1 MPVLAR
7 PISRIYTPP
16 TCTLEVTAQPSAL
29 SRWTGTPVIKSLQF
43 LLSFEGLS
51 QGDREPIEI
60 RGDQTQ
66 LANLSNVVTDY
77 IQTVLASRA
86 SDLSIQPSPSDHPIA
101 ALNQSAIS
109 TESLLPAA
117 PNSSNSADSADSA
130 IQLRSRSLLTHELTL
145 GSLANERSGS
155 SLILKVSQL
164 YDLATALDD
173 SAVDLQHLP
182 TLSVASPSWRNA
194 LPLVSSAA
202 VILLTVGL
210 GTAAWRLFQ
219 PGLVAVQQPPRS
231 PDTITALAPPASPSS
246 SKALPSLRPRPSAP
260 LTLPSIKL
268 PSRSDSPLASSSS
281 NNPASSTSKSSGQA
295 DSFSSLD
302 QSSAKSSTSSG
313 ASTARN
319 TAPQPSAQKPG
330 AIAINPA
337 PASEPNPATGT
348 NAASNSQLGTAQFN
362 SRGALAESRPMAK
375 SSSSDASNTHQQ
387 VGQSSL
393 FDTIAQVA
401 EVRNYVASR
410 WQPTSPPTKTL
421 EYRLTLNADGSIA
434 QVDPLGASAQQ
445 YLGQLPLPA
454 LQSPF
459 VSAVGSGGRPTVRL
473 VVHPDRTVQTF
484 LDGAGR

>member
-66 LANLSNVVTDY
+66 LATLSNVVTDY

-86 SDLSIQPSPSDHPIA
+86 SDLSIRPSPSNHPTA
-101 ALNQSAIS
+101 ALNESAVS
-109 TESLLPAA
+109 TESPPPAA
-117 PNSSNSADSADSA
+117 PDSS
-130 IQLRSRSLLTHELTL
+130 IQLRPRSLLSHELTL

-155 SLILKVSQL
+155 SLVLKVSQL

-202 VILLTVGL
+202 ILLLTVGL
-210 GTAAWRLFQ
+210 GSVAWRLFQ
-219 PGLVAVQQPPRS
+219 PGLVAVKQPPRS
-231 PDTITALAPPASPSS
+231 PDTKTALAPPASPSS

-268 PSRSDSPLASSSS
+268 PSRSDSPSDSPDS
-281 NNPASSTSKSSGQA
+281 NNSTDSTDSTDKTDRQA
-295 DSFSSLD
+295 DRSASLG
-302 QSSAKSSTSSG
+302 QSSAKPSTSSG
-313 ASTARN
+313 ASGATN
-319 TAPQPSAQKPG
+319 TAPQSSAQKPG
-330 AIAINPA
+330 EIAPA
-337 PASEPNPATGT
+337 PASEPNSAART
-348 NAASNSQLGTAQFN
+348 NSAADSQLSTSQFE
-362 SRGALAESRPMAK
+362 SRGGLAENRPMAK
-375 SSSSDASNTHQQ
+375 SSSSDASNARQR

-401 EVRNYVASR
+401 EVRDYVASR
-410 WQPTSPPTKTL
+410 WQPASPPPRTL
-421 EYRLTLNADGSIA
+421 EYRLKLNTDGSLA

-445 YLGQLPLPA
+445 YLGQLPLPTP
-454 LQSPF
+454 QSPF
-459 VSAVGSGGRPTVRL
+459 VSALGSGGRPTVRL
-473 VVHPDRTVQTF
+473 VVHPDGTVQTF
-484 LDGAGR
+484 LDGSGR

>member
-51 QGDREPIEI
+51 QGDREPIQI

-66 LANLSNVVTDY
+66 LATLSNVVTDY

-86 SDLSIQPSPSDHPIA
+86 SDLSIRPSPSNHLTA
-101 ALNQSAIS
+101 ALNESAVS
-109 TESLLPAA
+109 TELPPPAD
-117 PNSSNSADSADSA
+117 PDSS
-130 IQLRSRSLLTHELTL
+130 IQLHPRSLLSHELTL

-155 SLILKVSQL
+155 SLVLKVSQL

-182 TLSVASPSWRNA
+182 ALSVASPSWRNA

-202 VILLTVGL
+202 ILLLTVGL
-210 GTAAWRLFQ
+210 GSVAWRLFQ
-219 PGLVAVQQPPRS
+219 PGLVTVQQPPRS
-231 PDTITALAPPASPSS
+231 PDTKTALAPPASPSS

-268 PSRSDSPLASSSS
+268 PSRSNSPSDSPDSD
-281 NNPASSTSKSSGQA
+281 SSTDSTDSTDKTDRQA
-295 DSFSSLD
+295 DRSASLG
-302 QSSAKSSTSSG
+302 QSLAKPGTSSG
-313 ASTARN
+313 ASGATN

-330 AIAINPA
+330 AIAIAPA
-337 PASEPNPATGT
+337 PASEPNSAART
-348 NAASNSQLGTAQFN
+348 NSAADSQLSTSQFE
-362 SRGALAESRPMAK
+362 SRGGLAENRPMAK
-375 SSSSDASNTHQQ
+375 SSSSDASNARQR

-401 EVRNYVASR
+401 EVRDYVASR
-410 WQPTSPPTKTL
+410 WQPASPPPRTL
-421 EYRLTLNADGSIA
+421 EYRLTLNADGSLA

-445 YLGQLPLPA
+445 YLGQLPLPTP
-454 LQSPF
+454 QSPF

-473 VVHPDRTVQTF
+473 VVHPDGTVQTF
-484 LDGAGR
+484 LDGSGR